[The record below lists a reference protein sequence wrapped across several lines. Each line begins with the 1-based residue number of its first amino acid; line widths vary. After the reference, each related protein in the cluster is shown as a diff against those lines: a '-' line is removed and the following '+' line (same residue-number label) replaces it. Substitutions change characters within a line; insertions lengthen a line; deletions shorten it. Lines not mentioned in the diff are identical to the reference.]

1 MISGSIVT
9 VFGGMDRAKINC
21 NRNLKILAG
30 TLANINGAHLMVAIL
45 NFVIVKSLFSVWDL
59 FWKQVRS
66 CIFFAANHG
75 LQDTRVQQSFFLRPL
90 WRQSKYLSDS
100 WTLIDKDCRS
110 HQHAI
115 FRVGAWYSAMSLL
128 FLFSK
133 QMLWRKQY
141 FGLLR
146 SRHTASGN
154 LFPHTC
160 QPARANK
167 TYMPSQPT
175 SRIFSQ
181 NRKNLQLSNITIALQ
196 WKKWNL
202 WMGERQRWST
212 SKALLVAL
220 WHSLRRHHW
229 KLSPAVI
236 TELRVTLVLA
246 RIKDSGDSS

>member
-66 CIFFAANHG
+66 CIFFGANHG

-90 WRQSKYLSDS
+90 WRQFKYLSDS

-128 FLFSK
+128 FSFLNKCFEENNTLACCAVDTLHQGTCFRTHADLPEQTK
-133 QMLWRKQY
+133 RICP
-141 FGLLR
+141 
-146 SRHTASGN
+146 HN
-154 LFPHTC
+154 LHLESSV
-160 QPARANK
+160 K
-167 TYMPSQPT
+167 T
-175 SRIFSQ
+175 
-181 NRKNLQLSNITIALQ
+181 
-196 WKKWNL
+196 KK
-202 WMGERQRWST
+202 
-212 SKALLVAL
+212 
-220 WHSLRRHHW
+220 
-229 KLSPAVI
+229 I
-236 TELRVTLVLA
+236 
-246 RIKDSGDSS
+246 SSSAI